1 MKPEPAELP
10 PPSAIIE
17 FLERMGRDAL
27 LRGASA
33 AEIQD
38 ALTQAGLPSDL
49 WTVISSLE
57 PSALESLV
65 GARSN
70 VCCMIYSPDKE
81 DEEEEEETEEPPE
94 EEAEEEIEKDDKV
107 KKSLDR
113 VRRIA

>member
-38 ALTQAGLPSDL
+38 ALAQAGLPPNL

-81 DEEEEEETEEPPE
+81 DEEEEEAQEPPE
-94 EEAEEEIEKDDKV
+94 EEAEEETEKDDKV